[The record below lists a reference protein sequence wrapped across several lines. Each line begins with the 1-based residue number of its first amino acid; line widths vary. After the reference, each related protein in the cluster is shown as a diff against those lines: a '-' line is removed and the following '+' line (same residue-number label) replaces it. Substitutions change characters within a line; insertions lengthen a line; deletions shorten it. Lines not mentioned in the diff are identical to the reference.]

1 MYTILREYGIGFL
14 IITASL
20 LSSHEM
26 YEAATDTINTS
37 RVFRDN
43 GETLISAG
51 GSFEL
56 GFFHPA
62 NSDNRYV
69 GIWYKKVTVHTVVWV
84 ANREIPLTNTSGTMK
99 VVEPGILVLVNDTNG
114 TIWSTNTSR
123 TVQNPIAQ
131 LLDSGNL
138 SFDHPTDTLLPGMK
152 LGKNFVTG
160 LEVYM
165 SSQKSISDPAK
176 GEYTFHCDPT
186 GYPQNIL
193 KKGESVIY
201 RTGPWDG
208 IGFSG
213 NPNLRKDPIF
223 TYGLV
228 ISKNEVYYHYE
239 LINNSVI
246 SRFTLN
252 ENGLCQRSTWVDGK
266 QEWAVY
272 LTVPTDNCDHY
283 ENCGPYDSCNVEH
296 SPVCGM
302 EKGDWSNGC
311 VRSTSLNC
319 AKGDGFLMYSGV
331 KLPDT
336 RNFSWYNESMNLEE
350 FKLLCSKNC
359 SCMAYTSLDISRGG
373 IGSGCLLWFGDL
385 VDIRDRSPGQD
396 IHIRVASSELGRTR
410 LDYVDDHPDISRNND
425 LEIPQY
431 DLPTLID
438 VTENFS
444 IENKLGEGGFGPFY
458 KVKNK
463 LNFYGY
469 MSPEYAIDG
478 VFSVKLDVFSFG
490 VLVLEI
496 VSGKR
501 NRGFSHRD
509 HRLNLL
515 GYAWMLNREER
526 SLELVDSYLISIRV
540 SSDPTRFHF
549 SYISF
554 FYGSVS
560 TF

>member
-1 MYTILREYGIGFL
+1 MFSFFFFCITTMYTILREYGIGFL

-84 ANREIPLTNTSGTMK
+84 ANREIPLTNTSESHCAVTRLGESRNIIK
-99 VVEPGILVLVNDTNG
+99 DANDDPESFL
-114 TIWSTNTSR
+114 W
-123 TVQNPIAQ
+123 Q
-131 LLDSGNL
+131 

-296 SPVCGM
+296 SPVCGCL
-302 EKGDWSNGC
+302 K
-311 VRSTSLNC
+311 
-319 AKGDGFLMYSGV
+319 K
-331 KLPDT
+331 
-336 RNFSWYNESMNLEE
+336 
-350 FKLLCSKNC
+350 FKPK
-359 SCMAYTSLDISRGG
+359 DPQGWRKG
-373 IGSGCLLWFGDL
+373 IGRTD
-385 VDIRDRSPGQD
+385 
-396 IHIRVASSELGRTR
+396 ASEARR
-410 LDYVDDHPDISRNND
+410 
-425 LEIPQY
+425 
-431 DLPTLID
+431 
-438 VTENFS
+438 
-444 IENKLGEGGFGPFY
+444 
-458 KVKNK
+458 
-463 LNFYGY
+463 
-469 MSPEYAIDG
+469 
-478 VFSVKLDVFSFG
+478 
-490 VLVLEI
+490 
-496 VSGKR
+496 
-501 NRGFSHRD
+501 
-509 HRLNLL
+509 
-515 GYAWMLNREER
+515 
-526 SLELVDSYLISIRV
+526 
-540 SSDPTRFHF
+540 
-549 SYISF
+549 
-554 FYGSVS
+554 
-560 TF
+560 